1 MLNNCIECGNSKKPL
16 MTVMTPIGV
25 RMFCSD
31 RCYGEYLGLD
41 MDIVRGYYNSQVMED
56 EE

>member
-1 MLNNCIECGNSKKPL
+1 MFKSCDNCGNEKKPL
-16 MTVMTPIGV
+16 MKVMTPIGV

-41 MDIVRGYYNSQVMED
+41 MNIVQGYYESQVMED